1 MSKKDIE
8 TLLDQDIEQ
17 YLKSLIERAS
27 TEAVRT
33 KLGNLHETCRHLNT
47 KGRRLT
53 VTSVVDAYKKL
64 FDEEEIGESTIRNKR
79 DGKNLYHLLYRKWE
93 NVAAAKVAAAVRG
106 IPSVDAGV
114 IGQDQIRRIDD
125 PHMQHAVTL
134 LVAKA
139 RSLEH
144 QLNTLKEEKSDQPLR
159 IEGIPLLAGSSD
171 LVLSDGEV
179 AALRDFLDP
188 RSMRLKLL
196 NSAKDGSVKLKDG
209 RVIAD
214 PGFVGALEKIVKSYE
229 RP

>member
-1 MSKKDIE
+1 MSKKDVK
-8 TLLDQDIEQ
+8 TLLDQDIERE
-17 YLKSLIERAS
+17 LKSLLERAS

-33 KLGNLHETCRHLNT
+33 KLRNLHEACRHLTTN
-47 KGRRLT
+47 KRLT
-53 VTSVVDAYKKL
+53 VPNVVATYKKL
-64 FDEEEIGESTIRNKR
+64 FDDEEIGESTIRNKR
-79 DGKNLYHLLYRKWE
+79 NGKNLYHQLYRKWE
-93 NVAAAKVAAAVRG
+93 NVAAAKVAAAARKV
-106 IPSVDAGV
+106 PVDAGV
-114 IGQDQIRRIDD
+114 IGQDQIRRIED
-125 PHMQHAVTL
+125 PHTQHAVIL
-134 LVAKA
+134 LMAKA

-188 RSMRLKLL
+188 RSMRVKLL